1 MAIYV
6 QWVLFVYIVGV
17 SMGIVRVHG
26 DSSKE
31 YIIWPRPIISA
42 QDFESIESLLKSLV
56 VDPTSM
62 YTSRSTLRPDPA
74 FWLADLNNDSYQKV
88 SRHPKVEDIGPNEI
102 EDLCASENLSPTEAK
117 VSLNRSMPMSRPLK
131 LGDTER
137 VIDRMTPS
145 PN

>member
-17 SMGIVRVHG
+17 SMGIVQVHG

-88 SRHPKVEDIGPNEI
+88 SRHPKVSSSADIATV
-102 EDLCASENLSPTEAK
+102 LCIMLIQTA
-117 VSLNRSMPMSRPLK
+117 R
-131 LGDTER
+131 
-137 VIDRMTPS
+137 
-145 PN
+145 